1 MGKKKA
7 SKKVVEP
14 VSKQVEPVAQPAV
27 DEVKKAVVK
36 KGVNITSKRGVLSEG
51 DEVKTH
57 YVNCNLQD
65 LVDKGFCKW
74 VNVE

>member
-1 MGKKKA
+1 MAKTNKKKDK
-7 SKKVVEP
+7 KKVVEVVQP
-14 VSKQVEPVAQPAV
+14 VVAVIVEKA
-27 DEVKKAVVK
+27 KKCVVK
-36 KGVNITSKRGVLSEG
+36 KGVDITSKRGVLSED

>member
-1 MGKKKA
+1 MAKTNKKKDK
-7 SKKVVEP
+7 KKVVEVVQP
-14 VSKQVEPVAQPAV
+14 VVAVIV
-27 DEVKKAVVK
+27 DVVKKAVVK